1 MILWIDYENSQSKLK
16 ENKLYE
22 EFLSLDGSSPPVNI
36 LRKRTEEESNVS
48 YSRKDTP
55 FTISSG

>member
-1 MILWIDYENSQSKLK
+1 MKIHNLSLRKMGFIKNFSVLK
-16 ENKLYE
+16 E
-22 EFLSLDGSSPPVNI
+22 SPPVNI
-36 LRKRTEEESNVS
+36 LRKRIEEESNVS

>member
-16 ENKLYE
+16 ANNLYK

>member
-1 MILWIDYENSQSKLK
+1 MKIHN
-16 ENKLYE
+16 
-22 EFLSLDGSSPPVNI
+22 LSSRKISFMKNFSVLSPPVNI
-36 LRKRTEEESNVS
+36 LRKRTEEDSNVS